1 MATTFTKIASVSVGS
16 GGASSMTFSSIP
28 VDYTDL
34 CLVISARSVASALNS
49 DVFAN
54 INGQTTAHNWRIIQ
68 GNGSSASS
76 ANSSADNG
84 RVGIMPAGTATS
96 NTFSNI
102 SAYYPNYTGSTQ
114 KSYSADSV
122 MENNATTSYSELV
135 AGLNTN
141 TTAISSITVASG
153 NGNFAQYSTATLYGV
168 SKT

>member
-1 MATTFTKIASVSVGS
+1 MATTFTKIASVTVGS
-16 GGASSMTFSSIP
+16 GGAASMDFSSIP
-28 VDYTDL
+28 STYTDL
-34 CLVISARSVASALNS
+34 CLMISARSVASALNS

-54 INGQTTAHNWRIIQ
+54 INGQTTAHTWRIIQ

-76 ANSSADNG
+76 ASSTSDNG
-84 RVGIMPAGTATS
+84 RVGIMAAGTATN

-141 TTAISSITVASG
+141 TAAITSITVASG
-153 NGNFAQYSTATLYGV
+153 NGNFAQYSTAVLYGIKN
-168 SKT
+168 S